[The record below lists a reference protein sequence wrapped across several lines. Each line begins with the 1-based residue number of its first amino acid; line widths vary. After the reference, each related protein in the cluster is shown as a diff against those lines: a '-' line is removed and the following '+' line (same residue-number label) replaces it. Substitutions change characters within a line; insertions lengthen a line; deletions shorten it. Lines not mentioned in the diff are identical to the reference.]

1 MLHILL
7 YGMFDVLHVLIEELS
22 DFCGFTVN
30 FTYCFL
36 ILLKGVGFESV
47 KLHLEFFPVILDI
60 MKKSEVVD

>member
-7 YGMFDVLHVLIEELS
+7 YGMFDGLHVLIEELS

-36 ILLKGVGFESV
+36 ILLKGIGLESV

-60 MKKSEVVD
+60 MK